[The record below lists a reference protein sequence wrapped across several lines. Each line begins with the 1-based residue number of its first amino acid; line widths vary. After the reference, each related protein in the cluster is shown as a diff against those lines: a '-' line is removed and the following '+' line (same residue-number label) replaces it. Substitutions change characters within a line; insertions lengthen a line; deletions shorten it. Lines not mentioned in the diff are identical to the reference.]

1 MKNNFWV
8 VLTVGILFGTASAS
22 AQYLGEEPIH
32 NKEMNPEDTEFYEP
46 VPKTVTPGKTDAS
59 APSDAIILFDGKDL
73 EQWESS
79 EGGEAPWEIKDGYFS
94 VKPGSGD
101 IQTKE
106 NFEDVQLHIEWRSPN
121 PPKRNG
127 QNRGNSGIF
136 LQSEY
141 EVQVLDS
148 YDNETYVNG
157 QAGSLYKDVIPLVN
171 ASKKP
176 GEWQSY
182 DIIYHAPVF
191 RTSGDVKYPATF
203 TVFHNGV
210 LIQDHVS
217 IQGKTLYIGRHY
229 YKKHGALPLKLQ
241 DHGQAVS
248 YRNIWI
254 RPL

>member
-1 MKNNFWV
+1 MKKQSPY
-8 VLTVGILFGTASAS
+8 LLFIFFLSVTSAS
-22 AQYLGEEPIH
+22 AQYLWQEPEG
-32 NKEMNPEDTEFYEP
+32 NKEMDPEDTEFYEP
-46 VPKTVTPGKTDAS
+46 IPEKVTPGARDS
-59 APSDAIILFDGKDL
+59 EAPSDAIVLFDGADL
-73 EQWESS
+73 DQWESA
-79 EGGEAPWEIKDGYFS
+79 EGGQAPWKIEEGHFS
-94 VKPGSGD
+94 VVPGTGD

-106 NFEDVQLHIEWRSPN
+106 AFEDAQLHIEWRAPN
-121 PPKRNG
+121 PPERNG

-148 YDNETYVNG
+148 YGNETYVNG
-157 QAGSLYKDVIPLVN
+157 QAGSLYKDLIPLVN

-191 RTSGDVKYPATF
+191 RKSGTVKSPATF
-203 TVFHNGV
+203 TVIHNGV
-210 LIQDHVS
+210 LIQDHAA

-229 YKKHGALPLKLQ
+229 YEKHGALPLKLQ

>member
-1 MKNNFWV
+1 MRKF
-8 VLTVGILFGTASAS
+8 GIYAGLIFLVSVSPVS
-22 AQYLGEEPIH
+22 AQYLSEEPAG
-32 NKEMNPEDTEFYEP
+32 NKDMKPEDTEFYEP
-46 VPKTVTPGKTDAS
+46 VPSKVTPGNKDS
-59 APSDAIILFDGKDL
+59 EAPSDAIVLFDGSTLDH
-73 EQWESS
+73 WESVD
-79 EGGEAPWEIKDGYFS
+79 GGAPKWQIEEGYFS
-94 VKPGSGD
+94 VVPGTGD

-106 NFEDVQLHIEWRSPN
+106 SFEDVQLHIEWRTPN

-127 QNRGNSGIF
+127 QNRGNSGVF

-148 YDNETYVNG
+148 YANETYVNG
-157 QAGSLYKDVIPLVN
+157 QAGSLYKDLIPLVN

-191 RTSGDVKYPATF
+191 RESGTVKSPATF

-210 LIQDHVS
+210 LIQDNVS